1 MKRILLTLV
10 GISLSMA
17 VFSQLVRGT
26 VLDQETRE
34 PVDFASVFFDGTFV
48 GTTTDEKGCFKLD
61 VTKYRSRP
69 LTISAIGYYSNLIT
83 EFIPGKTHQ
92 VLLNPRVFEI
102 EEVSVSAKSLAR
114 KRRACL
120 KIFRAEFIGLTN
132 NARRCSILN
141 EKDITFNYN
150 SDGDTLKAFASMPIR
165 IQNLALGYEVTYYL
179 DRFEYDRNGKNLA
192 FTGNII
198 FNRDLNQGDTYKK
211 SFTRRRKYA
220 FAGSRMHFFRTLWY
234 DGLSTSPFT
243 VRDSISKELT
253 YNQIVVKDERGR
265 SYLTYTQGLDIYYY
279 SIYSFIIFLEKEA
292 YFDRDGFFDPAAI
305 KWGGRM
311 STPRIAD
318 WLPYEYSV
326 GD

>member
-1 MKRILLTLV
+1 
-10 GISLSMA
+10 
-17 VFSQLVRGT
+17 
-26 VLDQETRE
+26 
-34 PVDFASVFFDGTFV
+34 
-48 GTTTDEKGCFKLD
+48 
-61 VTKYRSRP
+61 
-69 LTISAIGYYSNLIT
+69 
-83 EFIPGKTHQ
+83 
-92 VLLNPRVFEI
+92 
-102 EEVSVSAKSLAR
+102 
-114 KRRACL
+114 
-120 KIFRAEFIGLTN
+120 
-132 NARRCSILN
+132 
-141 EKDITFNYN
+141 
-150 SDGDTLKAFASMPIR
+150 
-165 IQNLALGYEVTYYL
+165 
-179 DRFEYDRNGKNLA
+179 
-192 FTGNII
+192 
-198 FNRDLNQGDTYKK
+198 
-211 SFTRRRKYA
+211 
-220 FAGSRMHFFRTLWY
+220 MHFFRTLWY

>member
-1 MKRILLTLV
+1 MKRVFLAILFLHL
-10 GISLSMA
+10 GALA
-17 VFSQLVRGT
+17 FSQVITGI

-34 PVDFASVFFDGTFV
+34 PVDFASVYFNGTFT
-48 GTTTDEKGCFKLD
+48 GTTTDEKGCFELD
-61 VTKYRSRP
+61 VTKYRLRS
-69 LTISAIGYYSNLIT
+69 LSISAVGYHSYLIT
-83 EFIPGKTHQ
+83 EFTPGERHQ
-92 VLLNPRVFEI
+92 VLLKRRVFEI
-102 EEVSVSAKSLAR
+102 EEVSVTSKSLAR

-120 KIFRAEFIGLTN
+120 KRFRAEFIGITN

-141 EKDITFNYN
+141 ETDITFNYN
-150 SDGDTLKAFASMPIR
+150 SDRDTLKAYASKPIR

-179 DRFEYDRNGKNLA
+179 DRFEYDRNGKSLA

-220 FAGSRMHFFRTLWY
+220 YEGSRMHFFRTLWY
-234 DGLSTSPFT
+234 DDLEQSPFT
-243 VRDSISKELT
+243 VRDSTNRDLK
-253 YNQIVVKDERGR
+253 YNQVVVKDEQGR
-265 SYLTYTQGLDIYYY
+265 SYLTYNSVLDIYYY
-279 SIYSFIIFLEKEA
+279 SIYSFIILLKEEA
-292 YFDRDGFFDPAAI
+292 FFDQDGFFDPSAL

-311 STPRIAD
+311 SSPRIAD